1 MEVEAHLLIVM
12 KILIIIGVVLVGL
25 EVDFLVLSVIVL
37 MVNQAEA
44 IYLLQEIKQIQVLDT
59 WVIIL

>member
-1 MEVEAHLLIVM
+1 MEAHLLIVM
-12 KILIIIGVVLVGL
+12 KILIIVGVVLVGL